1 MSNKFTKMEIDDS
14 ISDKNVS
21 ELNSKP
27 LESIFLK
34 SLKKMK
40 WYKSTLVRL
49 FFIYIFPFNYKKR
62 VNQQLEIFI
71 RYFNRSYNSNYH
83 IENLDITF
91 YNLFL
96 KYVNARAIRCAFY
109 FYCFIFIILII
120 FLVIFTTIK
129 LS

>member
-14 ISDKNVS
+14 ITDKNVS

-40 WYKSTLVRL
+40 WYKSTLIRL

-83 IENLDITF
+83 IENLDMTF

-96 KYVNARAIRCAFY
+96 KYVNTRAIRCAFY

-120 FLVIFTTIK
+120 FSVIFTTIK

>member
-1 MSNKFTKMEIDDS
+1 MNMTDRKQISETIGEILNLGS
-14 ISDKNVS
+14 PISD
-21 ELNSKP
+21 
-27 LESIFLK
+27 
-34 SLKKMK
+34 
-40 WYKSTLVRL
+40 
-49 FFIYIFPFNYKKR
+49 
-62 VNQQLEIFI
+62 QQLEIFI

-83 IENLDITF
+83 IENLDMTF

-96 KYVNARAIRCAFY
+96 KYVNTRAIRCAFY